1 MSAEL
6 FLIPFLTG
14 LACAIVLPV
23 LGCYLRLRDEWL
35 AALAYSHV
43 AAAGALLALLAGVP
57 PALGGLSMAALAGAG
72 RRLFAQRLSGGASD
86 ALLLVGGWAITVLL
100 AANAP
105 MAERMGHA
113 LFDGQLYFS
122 GSQELWPVA
131 IGGVVALL
139 ALRALSSRLLLARV
153 YPDLFR
159 LRGLPAWPIQI
170 GFDLM
175 AALCLA
181 MATMSLGVMGAFALV
196 FIPPWLAFRRAAN
209 WRSGLRWSLAIG
221 VVAYVAAFALALGLD
236 QPFGPVLALLLVL
249 VGLLVE
255 VRGHAKTAVPHAEW
269 SWFFPFSRS
278 RIKKCPKG
286 RPPDRV
292 RRTCCLR

>member
-14 LACAIVLPV
+14 LACAILLPV

-43 AAAGALLALLAGVP
+43 AAAGALLALLAGVAP
-57 PALGGLSMAALAGAG
+57 VLGGLAFAAMAGVG
-72 RRLFAQRLSGGASD
+72 RRLFARRLSGGAGD
-86 ALLLVGGWAITVLL
+86 ALLLLGGWAIAVLL

-105 MAERMGHA
+105 MAERLGHA
-113 LFDGQLYFS
+113 LFDGQLYFA
-122 GSQELWPVA
+122 GSEQLWPVA
-131 IGGVVALL
+131 IACFVALL
-139 ALRALSSRLLLARV
+139 ALRALSPRLLLARI

-159 LRGLPAWPIQI
+159 LRGLPAWPIQA
-170 GFDLM
+170 GFDLT

-181 MATMSLGVMGAFALV
+181 LATMTLGVMGAFALV

-209 WRSGLRWSLAIG
+209 WRSGLGWSLAIG
-221 VVAYVAAFALALGLD
+221 VLAYVVAFALALGLD

-249 VGLLVE
+249 GGLLV
-255 VRGHAKTAVPHAEW
+255 A
-269 SWFFPFSRS
+269 
-278 RIKKCPKG
+278 
-286 RPPDRV
+286 
-292 RRTCCLR
+292 